1 MSLEGLAQLV
11 AAGAGSLILVGLA
24 TPFTA
29 AIGGVAVLCIAAP
42 IESRVPYAHPMRHD
56 AHNGACRLE
65 RRPDASI
72 FQPNRLS
79 VSGMSAQKA
88 RISA

>member
-1 MSLEGLAQLV
+1 MSGPTRALGLY
-11 AAGAGSLILVGLA
+11 AGFA
-24 TPFTA
+24 TFVPE
-29 AIGGVAVLCIAAP
+29 IMIADA
-42 IESRVPYAHPMRHD
+42 D

-65 RRPDASI
+65 RRPNVSI